1 MKKDNSKIKQNS
13 KKFKDKYNIIK
24 WFTKEVYQKLS
35 IDTFKILFL
44 LCIYIFLLT
53 LINKI

>member
-24 WFTKEVYQKLS
+24 WFTKEVYQNLS

>member
-24 WFTKEVYQKLS
+24 WFTKEVYQNLS
-35 IDTFKILFL
+35 IDTIIILFL